1 MSTHTSVVSTA
12 SNSSP
17 HLPIPQSLATEL
29 AGLQALS
36 HLDNEDRPLPTLC
49 FNSRRQLPDGS
60 WAPKDVF
67 INTLTGEAKDEISC
81 VLLHIKKSRRWASYS
96 ETSGM
101 TEHCRSDDGV
111 EGVRADGE
119 VVDCAICLHRLWGR
133 GNGQST
139 APDCDIVYTLLGL
152 DLDDENPFIVRAKA
166 TSRRPVQRY
175 LARHFFGKLQ
185 LPDGQ
190 RADLP
195 LFAAK
200 TRLSLTMPTGTYA
213 VLQLDKHE
221 DCSEQEIRQFK
232 AIFENLRGMIQPSG
246 DDDNSAAD
254 TVDNAR

>member
-36 HLDNEDRPLPTLC
+36 HLDNEDRPLPSFAYNTK
-49 FNSRRQLPDGS
+49 RRLPDGT
-60 WAPKDVF
+60 WAPRDVF
-67 INTLTGEAKDEISC
+67 VNTLTGEAKDEISC
-81 VLLHIKKSRRWASYS
+81 ILLHIRKSRRWATYS
-96 ETSGM
+96 ENSGM
-101 TEHCRSDDGV
+101 SEHCRSDDGV

-119 VVDCAICLHRLWGR
+119 VVDCATCPHRQWGR
-133 GNGQST
+133 GNGRIS

-152 DLDDENPFIVRAKA
+152 DLDDDNPFIIRAKA

-175 LARHFFGKLQ
+175 LARHFLCKLQ
-185 LPDGQ
+185 LPDGH

-213 VLQLDKHE
+213 VLELAKEE
-221 DCSEQEIRQFK
+221 DCNEQEIRQFK
-232 AIFENLRGMIQPSG
+232 SIFENLRGVIQPSG
-246 DDDNSAAD
+246 DDDNSEAD
-254 TVDNAR
+254 AVDNAR